1 MKYVL
6 YIMLTVLLESGEP
19 LKQEFTLSFD
29 DNKKCTEFKKVVD
42 VGLAFFR
49 LAEEELNFVAYIDG
63 CKKVDTF
70 EKKGI

>member
-63 CKKVDTF
+63 CKKVDNF

>member
-6 YIMLTVLLESGEP
+6 YIMLTVFLESGEP

-29 DNKKCTEFKKVVD
+29 DSKKCTEFKKVVD

-49 LAEEELNFVAYIDG
+49 LAEEELNYSAFING
-63 CKKVDTF
+63 CKKVDTS

>member
-49 LAEEELNFVAYIDG
+49 LAEEELNFVAYIDV

-70 EKKGI
+70 EKK

>member
-19 LKQEFTLSFD
+19 LKQEFTLSLD

-63 CKKVDTF
+63 CKK
-70 EKKGI
+70 ERNLK